1 VETDPK
7 EKAVQQINNTW
18 ISSDGLAIIM
28 NGLPGASPAPALSD
42 LPSASN
48 MKILD
53 FRLILKFV
61 NICASY
67 YL

>member
-28 NGLPGASPAPALSD
+28 NGLPGDSPALSD

-61 NICASY
+61 NICSSY

>member
-18 ISSDGLAIIM
+18 ISSDGLAIIT
-28 NGLPGASPAPALSD
+28 NGLPEASLALSD

>member
-1 VETDPK
+1 VETDPE
-7 EKAVQQINNTW
+7 EKAVQQINNTR
-18 ISSDGLAIIM
+18 ISSDGLAIIT
-28 NGLPGASPAPALSD
+28 NGLPGASPALSD
-42 LPSASN
+42 LPSAAK